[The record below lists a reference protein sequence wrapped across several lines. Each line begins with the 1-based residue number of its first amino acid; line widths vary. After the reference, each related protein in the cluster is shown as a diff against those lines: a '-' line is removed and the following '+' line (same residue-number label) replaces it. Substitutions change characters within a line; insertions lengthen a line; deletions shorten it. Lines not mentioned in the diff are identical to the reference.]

1 MGWTFTSDPEV
12 YAANALPVLLREPA
26 SNTVALTVLD
36 TLRAGHGF
44 SDQPPTLAWY
54 TDGEQVT
61 GVVSMTPPYG
71 MLLAQL
77 PAGSEQSLVEELHA
91 RGIAVP
97 DAHGT
102 AEAAGRFSACWLAGT
117 ELTAETL
124 FEQRLFR
131 LDELVPPDPSPAGSA
146 RLVTPDDLE
155 LLTQWL
161 YAFRDEA
168 EPRAVVL
175 SQPMLERRVEL
186 GLFWF
191 WLDEEGTPVS
201 MAGRNVTIAGVSRV
215 GPVYTPPEHRK
226 RGYAAAVTA
235 ACTQH
240 ALDTG
245 AEQLVLFTDAKNP
258 TSNGVYQ
265 RLGYRQI
272 EDRLILQY
280 R

>member
-1 MGWTFTSDPEV
+1 MTWTFTSDPEV
-12 YAANALPVLLREPA
+12 YATNALPLLVREPA

-44 SDQPPTLAWY
+44 SDRPPTLAWY
-54 TDGEQVT
+54 TDRGQVT
-61 GVVSMTPPYG
+61 GAVSMTPPYG
-71 MLLAQL
+71 LLLAQL
-77 PAGSEQSLVEELHA
+77 PDGSEQSLVEELHA

-102 AEAAGRFSACWLAGT
+102 VEVIGRFTACWLAGT

-131 LDELVPPDPSPAGSA
+131 LDELVPPDPMPAGSP

-155 LLTQWL
+155 LLMEWMQ
-161 YAFRDEA
+161 AFQDEA
-168 EPRAVVL
+168 EPRAAAP
-175 SQPMLERRVEL
+175 SRPMHERRVEL

-191 WLDEEGTPVS
+191 WLDEQGSPVS
-201 MAGRNVTIAGVSRV
+201 VAGRNVTIAGVSRV

-235 ACTQH
+235 AITRH

-265 RLGYRQI
+265 RLGYRKM
-272 EDRLILQY
+272 EDRLILRY